1 VITGYGQPCPVFALK
16 WTESLMSNSQVT
28 ISLDCMGGDFGVS
41 IVVPAALKALSK
53 YKHLS
58 LILVG
63 DEDAIKQ
70 ELGDKATTYSSR
82 LDIQH
87 ATQVVGSDEAPSLAL
102 RGKKDSSM
110 RIAINLVKEGKAQ
123 ATVSAGNTGALMAT
137 ARFVLK
143 TLPGID
149 RPAICSTLPNATN
162 PTGFTHVLDL
172 GANVDSSAESLLE
185 FAFMGDALAEAVF
198 DLESPTIG
206 LLNIG
211 EEEIK
216 GNERVKEASRLLAD
230 SNLNYVG
237 YVEGDGI
244 FLGSVDVVVCD
255 GFIGNVMLKTTEGVA
270 KMITSFLKEE
280 YKAGIFSKI
289 TALLSLPA
297 LKRFKKRVDPREYN
311 GASFLGLQGIVVKS
325 HGSADAYSFCNAIH
339 VAMLEVEK
347 DVPSLIS
354 QKLESQ
360 LVTRQVG

>member
-1 VITGYGQPCPVFALK
+1 
-16 WTESLMSNSQVT
+16 MSKSQVT

-41 IVVPAALKALSK
+41 IVIPAALDALSK

-63 DEDAIKQ
+63 DEDAINK
-70 ELGDKATTYSSR
+70 ELGDKVKNFSSR
-82 LDIQH
+82 IQIQH
-87 ATQVVGSDEAPSLAL
+87 ATQVVGSSEAPSLAL

-110 RIAINLVKEGKAQ
+110 RVAINLVKEGKAQ
-123 ATVSAGNTGALMAT
+123 ASVSAGNTGALMAT

-149 RPAICSTLPNATN
+149 RPAICSTLPNANN

-185 FAFMGDALAEAVF
+185 FAFMGDALAGAVF
-198 DLESPTIG
+198 DLDSPSVG

-216 GNERVKEASRLLAD
+216 GNEIVKEASRLLSD
-230 SNLNYVG
+230 SNLNYIG
-237 YVEGDGI
+237 FVEGDGI
-244 FLGSVDVVVCD
+244 FLSSVDVVVCD
-255 GFIGNVMLKTTEGVA
+255 GFIGNIMLKTTEGAA
-270 KMITSFLKEE
+270 KMLTGFLKDE
-280 YKAGIFSKI
+280 YKAGLFSKLA
-289 TALLSLPA
+289 ALISLPV
-297 LKRFKKRVDPREYN
+297 LKKFKRRVDPREYN

-325 HGSADAYSFCNAIH
+325 HGGADAYSFYNAIR
-339 VAMLEVEK
+339 VAMLEVEE

-354 QKLESQ
+354 HKLESQ
-360 LVTRQVG
+360 LATRQAV

>member
-1 VITGYGQPCPVFALK
+1 
-16 WTESLMSNSQVT
+16 MSKSQVT
-28 ISLDCMGGDFGVS
+28 ISLDCMGGDFGAS
-41 IVVPAALKALSK
+41 IVVPAALLALK
-53 YKHLS
+53 KHKHLS

-63 DEDAIKQ
+63 DEQAIKK
-70 ELGDKATTYSSR
+70 ELGDNAEKLSSR
-82 LDIQH
+82 IQTQH

-123 ATVSAGNTGALMAT
+123 ASVSAGNTGALMAT

-149 RPAICSTLPNATN
+149 RPAICSAIPNLNN

-185 FAFMGDALAEAVF
+185 FAFMGDALTEAVF

-255 GFIGNVMLKTTEGVA
+255 GFIGNVMLKTTEGAA
-270 KMITSFLKEE
+270 KMLTGFLKEE
-280 YKAGIFSKI
+280 FKASIFSKLS
-289 TALLSLPA
+289 ALISLPV
-297 LKRFKKRVDPREYN
+297 LKKFKKRVDPREYN

-325 HGSADAYSFCNAIH
+325 HGSADAYSFSNAID
-339 VAMLEVEK
+339 VAILEVEE
-347 DVPSLIS
+347 DVPALIS
-354 QKLESQ
+354 HKVESQ
-360 LVTRQVG
+360 LIARQVN

>member
-1 VITGYGQPCPVFALK
+1 
-16 WTESLMSNSQVT
+16 MSKSQVT
-28 ISLDCMGGDFGVS
+28 VSLDCMGGDFGVS
-41 IVVPAALKALSK
+41 IVVPAALDALSK

-63 DEDAIKQ
+63 DEDAINK
-70 ELGDKATTYSSR
+70 ELGDAASKFPNR
-82 LDIQH
+82 LEVKH
-87 ATQVVGSDEAPSLAL
+87 ATQVVGSSEAPSLAL

-110 RIAINLVKEGKAQ
+110 RVAINLVKEGKAQ

-149 RPAICSTLPNATN
+149 RPAICSALPNASN
-162 PTGFTHVLDL
+162 PSGFTHVLDL

-185 FAFMGDALAEAVF
+185 FAFMGDALAEAIF
-198 DLESPTIG
+198 DLESPTVG

-216 GNERVKEASRLLAD
+216 GNEIVKEASRLLTD
-230 SNLNYVG
+230 SNLNYIG

-255 GFIGNVMLKTTEGVA
+255 GFIGNVMLKTAEGAA
-270 KMITSFLKEE
+270 KMFSGFLKDEF
-280 YKAGIFSKI
+280 KANIFTKLS
-289 TALLSLPA
+289 ALMALPA
-297 LKRFKKRVDPREYN
+297 LKGFKKRADPREYN
-311 GASFLGLQGIVVKS
+311 GASLLGLKGVVVKS
-325 HGSADAYSFCNAIH
+325 HGSADAYSFFNAIH
-339 VAMLEVEK
+339 VAMLEVEE

-354 QKLESQ
+354 EKLESQ
-360 LVTRQVG
+360 LAARQAN

>member
-1 VITGYGQPCPVFALK
+1 
-16 WTESLMSNSQVT
+16 MSKSQVT
-28 ISLDCMGGDFGVS
+28 ISLDCMGGDFGAS
-41 IVVPAALKALSK
+41 IVVPAALDALKK

-63 DEDAIKQ
+63 DESTIKQ
-70 ELGDKATTYSSR
+70 ELGDKLTTLSPR
-82 LDIQH
+82 LSIQH
-87 ATQVVGSDEAPSLAL
+87 ASQVVDSDEAPSLAL

-110 RIAINLVKEGKAQ
+110 RVAINLVKEGKAQ
-123 ATVSAGNTGALMAT
+123 ASVSAGNTGALMAT

-149 RPAICSTLPNATN
+149 RPAICSTLPNSHN

-198 DLESPTIG
+198 DLDSPSIG

-216 GNERVKEASRLLAD
+216 GNERVKEASRLLAA

-255 GFIGNVMLKTTEGVA
+255 GFIGNVMLKTTEGAA
-270 KMITSFLKEE
+270 KMITNFLKEE
-280 YKAGIFSKI
+280 YKASIFSKLA
-289 TALLSLPA
+289 ALISLPA

-354 QKLESQ
+354 QKVESQ
-360 LVTRQVG
+360 LVAR

>member
-1 VITGYGQPCPVFALK
+1 
-16 WTESLMSNSQVT
+16 MSKSQVT

-41 IVVPAALKALSK
+41 IVIPAALDALAK

-63 DEDAIKQ
+63 DETAINK
-70 ELGDKATTYSSR
+70 ELGDKAAKFSSR
-82 LDIQH
+82 IQIQH
-87 ATQVVGSDEAPSLAL
+87 ATQVVGSSEAPSLAL

-110 RIAINLVKEGKAQ
+110 RVAINLVKEGKAQ
-123 ATVSAGNTGALMAT
+123 ASVSAGNTGALMAT

-149 RPAICSTLPNATN
+149 RPAICSTLPNANN

-185 FAFMGDALAEAVF
+185 FAFMGDALAGAVF
-198 DLESPTIG
+198 NIDSPSIG

-230 SNLNYVG
+230 SNLNYIG
-237 YVEGDGI
+237 FVEGDSI
-244 FLGSVDVVVCD
+244 FLGTVDVVVCD
-255 GFIGNVMLKTTEGVA
+255 GFIGNVMLKTAEGAA
-270 KMITSFLKEE
+270 KMFTSFLKEE
-280 YKAGIFSKI
+280 YKANMFSKFS
-289 TALLSLPA
+289 ALLSLPA

-311 GASFLGLQGIVVKS
+311 GASFLGLKGVVVKS
-325 HGSADAYSFCNAIH
+325 HGGADAYSFCNAIH
-339 VAMLEVEK
+339 VAILEIEK
-347 DVPSLIS
+347 DVPALIS
-354 QKLESQ
+354 QKVENQ
-360 LVTRQVG
+360 LMARQTV

>member
-1 VITGYGQPCPVFALK
+1 
-16 WTESLMSNSQVT
+16 MSKSQVT

-41 IVVPAALKALSK
+41 IVVPAALDALSK
-53 YKHLS
+53 YNHLS

-63 DEDAIKQ
+63 DEDAIKK
-70 ELGDKATTYSSR
+70 ELGDKAEKFSSR

-87 ATQVVGSDEAPSLAL
+87 ATQVVGSSEAPSSAL

-110 RIAINLVKEGKAQ
+110 RVAINLVKEGKAQ
-123 ATVSAGNTGALMAT
+123 ASVSAGNTGALMAT

-185 FAFMGDALAEAVF
+185 FAFMGDALAEAIF
-198 DLESPTIG
+198 DLESPTVG

-216 GNERVKEASRLLAD
+216 GNEIVKEASKLLTD
-230 SNLNYVG
+230 SNLNYIG
-237 YVEGDGI
+237 FVEGDSI
-244 FLGSVDVVVCD
+244 FLNSVDVVVCD
-255 GFIGNVMLKTTEGVA
+255 GFIGNVMLKTAEGAA
-270 KMITSFLKEE
+270 KMLTGFLKDG
-280 YKAGIFSKI
+280 YKANIFTKI
-289 TALLSLPA
+289 AAIISLPV
-297 LKRFKKRVDPREYN
+297 LKKFKRRVDPREYN
-311 GASFLGLQGIVVKS
+311 GASFLGLKGVVVKS
-325 HGSADAYSFCNAIH
+325 HGGADAYSFYNAIH
-339 VAMLEVEK
+339 VAMVEVEK

-354 QKLESQ
+354 EKLESQ
-360 LVTRQVG
+360 LATRQVS

>member
-1 VITGYGQPCPVFALK
+1 MGNHVPYLHLNGHLK
-16 WTESLMSNSQVT
+16 FMSKSQVT

-41 IVVPAALKALSK
+41 IVVPAALDALSK
-53 YKHLS
+53 YKNLS

-63 DEDAIKQ
+63 DEEAIKQ
-70 ELGDKATTYSSR
+70 ELGDKAANYSSR
-82 LDIQH
+82 IKIHH

-110 RIAINLVKEGKAQ
+110 RVAINLVKEGEAQ
-123 ATVSAGNTGALMAT
+123 ASVSAGNTGALMAT

-149 RPAICSTLPNATN
+149 RPAICSTLPNAAN

-172 GANVDSSAESLLE
+172 GANVDSSAASLLE

-198 DLESPTIG
+198 DLDEPTIG

-216 GNERVKEASRLLAD
+216 GNEIVKEASRLLSD

-244 FLGSVDVVVCD
+244 FLGTVDVVVCD
-255 GFIGNVMLKTTEGVA
+255 GFIGNVMLKTAEGAA
-270 KMITSFLKEE
+270 KMFTGFLKDE
-280 YKAGIFSKI
+280 YKANIFSKLA
-289 TALLSLPA
+289 ALISLPA
-297 LKRFKKRVDPREYN
+297 LKRFKRRVDPREYN

-325 HGSADAYSFCNAIH
+325 HGGADAYSFCNAIH

-347 DVPSLIS
+347 DVPALIS

-360 LVTRQVG
+360 LAPRQAS

>member
-1 VITGYGQPCPVFALK
+1 MGK
-16 WTESLMSNSQVT
+16 SKVT
-28 ISLDCMGGDFGVS
+28 ISLDCMGGDFGAP
-41 IVVPAALKALSK
+41 IVVPAALDALSK
-53 YKHLS
+53 YKNLS

-63 DEDAIKQ
+63 DQTVIEN
-70 ELGDKATTYSSR
+70 ELGEQAKTFSSR
-82 LDIQH
+82 IKIQH
-87 ATQVVGSDEAPSLAL
+87 ASQVVGSSEAPSLAL

-110 RIAINLVKEGKAQ
+110 RVAINLVKEGRAQ
-123 ATVSAGNTGALMAT
+123 ASVSAGNTGALMAT

-172 GANVDSSAESLLE
+172 GANVDSSASSLLE

-198 DLESPTIG
+198 DLNSPTIG

-230 SNLNYVG
+230 SNLNYIG
-237 YVEGDGI
+237 YVEGDDI

-255 GFIGNVMLKTTEGVA
+255 GFIGNIMLKTTEGAA
-270 KMITSFLKEE
+270 KMLTGFLKDEL
-280 YKAGIFSKI
+280 KASIFSKLAAI
-289 TALLSLPA
+289 FSIPA

-347 DVPSLIS
+347 DVPALIS
-354 QKLESQ
+354 HKLESQ
-360 LVTRQVG
+360 LVMRQAN

>member
-1 VITGYGQPCPVFALK
+1 
-16 WTESLMSNSQVT
+16 MSKSQVT

-41 IVVPAALKALSK
+41 IVIPAALDALAK

-63 DEDAIKQ
+63 DEASINK
-70 ELGDKATTYSSR
+70 ELGDKANKFSSR
-82 LDIQH
+82 LEIQH
-87 ATQVVGSDEAPSLAL
+87 ATQVVGSSEAPSLAL

-110 RIAINLVKEGKAQ
+110 RVAINLVKEGRAQ
-123 ATVSAGNTGALMAT
+123 ASVSAGNTGALMAT

-185 FAFMGDALAEAVF
+185 FAFMGDALAEAIF
-198 DLESPTIG
+198 DLKNPTVG

-216 GNERVKEASRLLAD
+216 GNEIVKEASRLLTD

-244 FLGSVDVVVCD
+244 FLGPVDVVVCD
-255 GFIGNVMLKTTEGVA
+255 GFIGNVMLKTTEGAA
-270 KMITSFLKEE
+270 KMLTGFLKEG
-280 YKAGIFSKI
+280 YKKSIFTKI
-289 TALLSLPA
+289 AALISLPI
-297 LKRFKKRVDPREYN
+297 LSKFKRRVDPREYN
-311 GASFLGLQGIVVKS
+311 GASFLGLKGVVVKS
-325 HGSADAYSFCNAIH
+325 HGGADAYSFYNAIH
-339 VAMLEVEK
+339 VAMVEVEK
-347 DVPSLIS
+347 DVPSLI
-354 QKLESQ
+354 KEKVESQ
-360 LVTRQVG
+360 LAARQVS

>member
-1 VITGYGQPCPVFALK
+1 
-16 WTESLMSNSQVT
+16 MSKSQVT

-41 IVVPAALKALSK
+41 IVIPAALDALSK
-53 YKHLS
+53 YPNLS

-63 DEDAIKQ
+63 DETTIREA
-70 ELGDKATTYSSR
+70 LGEQADRYGSR
-82 LDIQH
+82 LSIQH
-87 ATQVVGSDEAPSLAL
+87 TTQVVGSSEPPSQAL

-110 RIAINLVKEGKAQ
+110 RVAINLVKEGKAQ
-123 ATVSAGNTGALMAT
+123 AAVSAGNTGALMAT

-149 RPAICSTLPNATN
+149 RPAICSTLPNANN
-162 PTGFTHVLDL
+162 PTGYTHVLDL

-185 FAFMGDALAEAVF
+185 FAFMGDALAGAVF
-198 DLESPTIG
+198 DLERPSIG

-230 SNLNYVG
+230 SNLNYIG
-237 YVEGDGI
+237 YVEGDDI

-255 GFIGNVMLKTTEGVA
+255 GFIGNVMLKTAEGAA
-270 KMITSFLKEE
+270 KMITTFLKEE
-280 YKAGIFSKI
+280 FKSS
-289 TALLSLPA
+289 LLSKLAAMFSIPA
-297 LKRFKKRVDPREYN
+297 LKRFKRRVDPREYN

-339 VAMLEVEK
+339 VAMLEVEE
-347 DVPSLIS
+347 DVPGLIS
-354 QKLESQ
+354 HKLETQ
-360 LVTRQVG
+360 LATRQAS

>member
-1 VITGYGQPCPVFALK
+1 
-16 WTESLMSNSQVT
+16 MSKSQVT

-41 IVVPAALKALSK
+41 IVIPAALTALEK
-53 YKHLS
+53 HPHLS

-63 DEDAIKQ
+63 DESAIKE
-70 ELGDKATTYSSR
+70 ELGDKANKFSSR
-82 LDIQH
+82 INIQH
-87 ATQVVGSDEAPSLAL
+87 ATQVVGSAEAPSQAL

-110 RIAINLVKEGKAQ
+110 RVAINLVKEGMAQ
-123 ATVSAGNTGALMAT
+123 AAVSAGNTGALMAT

-149 RPAICSTLPNATN
+149 RPAICSALPNANN

-198 DLESPTIG
+198 ELESPKVG

-216 GNERVKEASRLLAD
+216 GNERVKEAARLLAD

-237 YVEGDGI
+237 YIEGDGI
-244 FLGSVDVVVCD
+244 FLGPVDVVVCD
-255 GFIGNVMLKTTEGVA
+255 GFIGNVMLKTTEGAA
-270 KMITSFLKEE
+270 KMITGFLKEE
-280 YKAGIFSKI
+280 YKASIFSKLA
-289 TALLSLPA
+289 ALFSLPA

-325 HGSADAYSFCNAIH
+325 HGSADAYSFHNAIH

-360 LVTRQVG
+360 LMAR

>member
-1 VITGYGQPCPVFALK
+1 
-16 WTESLMSNSQVT
+16 
-28 ISLDCMGGDFGVS
+28 MGGDFGVS
-41 IVVPAALKALSK
+41 IVVPAALNALTK
-53 YKHLS
+53 YAHLS

-63 DEDAIKQ
+63 DEEAIKQ
-70 ELGDKATTYSSR
+70 ELGDNTNEFSSR
-82 LDIQH
+82 LEIQH
-87 ATQVVGSDEAPSLAL
+87 ASQIVGSSEAPSLAL

-110 RIAINLVKEGKAQ
+110 RVAINLVKEGKAQ
-123 ATVSAGNTGALMAT
+123 ASVSAGNTGALMAT

-149 RPAICSTLPNATN
+149 RPAICSTLPNANN

-198 DLESPTIG
+198 DLEAPTVG

-216 GNERVKEASRLLAD
+216 GNERVKEASRLLAN

-237 YVEGDGI
+237 YIEGDGI
-244 FLGSVDVVVCD
+244 FLSNVDVVVCD

-270 KMITSFLKEE
+270 KMITGFLKEE
-280 YKAGIFSKI
+280 YKASIFSKLA
-289 TALLSLPA
+289 ALFSLPA

-325 HGSADAYSFCNAIH
+325 HGGADAYSFYNAIH

-360 LVTRQVG
+360 LMAR

>member
-1 VITGYGQPCPVFALK
+1 
-16 WTESLMSNSQVT
+16 MSKSQVT

-41 IVVPAALKALSK
+41 IVVPAALDALSK

-63 DEDAIKQ
+63 DEDAIKK
-70 ELGDKATTYSSR
+70 ELAGKAAKFSSR
-82 LDIQH
+82 IDIKH
-87 ATQVVGSDEAPSLAL
+87 ATQVVGSSEAPSLAL

-110 RIAINLVKEGKAQ
+110 RVAINLVKEGKAQ
-123 ATVSAGNTGALMAT
+123 ASVSAGNTGALMAT

-149 RPAICSTLPNATN
+149 RPAICSTLPNASN

-185 FAFMGDALAEAVF
+185 FAFMGDALAEAIF
-198 DLESPTIG
+198 DLESPTVG

-216 GNERVKEASRLLAD
+216 GNEIVKEASRLLTD

-244 FLGSVDVVVCD
+244 FLGTVDVVVCD
-255 GFIGNVMLKTTEGVA
+255 GFIGNVMLKTAEGAA
-270 KMITSFLKEE
+270 KMFTGFLKDEF
-280 YKAGIFSKI
+280 KANIFTKFA
-289 TALLSLPA
+289 ALMSLPA
-297 LKRFKKRVDPREYN
+297 LKGFKKRADPREYN
-311 GASFLGLQGIVVKS
+311 GASFLGLKGVVVKS
-325 HGSADAYSFCNAIH
+325 HGGADAYSFYNAIH

-347 DVPSLIS
+347 DVPSLI
-354 QKLESQ
+354 KEKVESQ
-360 LVTRQVG
+360 LASRQAS

>member
-1 VITGYGQPCPVFALK
+1 
-16 WTESLMSNSQVT
+16 MSKSQVT

-41 IVVPAALKALSK
+41 IVIPAALDALSK

-63 DEDAIKQ
+63 DEDAINK
-70 ELGDKATTYSSR
+70 ELGDKVKDFSSR
-82 LDIQH
+82 IQIQH
-87 ATQVVGSDEAPSLAL
+87 ATQVVGSSEAPSLAL

-110 RIAINLVKEGKAQ
+110 RVAINLVKEGKAQ
-123 ATVSAGNTGALMAT
+123 ASVSAGNTGALMAT

-149 RPAICSTLPNATN
+149 RPAICSTLPNANN

-185 FAFMGDALAEAVF
+185 FAFMGDALAGAVF
-198 DLESPTIG
+198 DLDSPSVG

-216 GNERVKEASRLLAD
+216 GNEIVKEASRLLSD
-230 SNLNYVG
+230 SNLNYIG
-237 YVEGDGI
+237 FVEGDGI
-244 FLGSVDVVVCD
+244 FLSSVDVVVCD
-255 GFIGNVMLKTTEGVA
+255 GFIGNIMLKTTEGAA
-270 KMITSFLKEE
+270 KMLTGFLKDE
-280 YKAGIFSKI
+280 YKAGLFSKLA
-289 TALLSLPA
+289 ALISLPV
-297 LKRFKKRVDPREYN
+297 LKKFKRRVDPREYN

-325 HGSADAYSFCNAIH
+325 HGGADAYSFYNAIR
-339 VAMLEVEK
+339 VAMLEVEE

-354 QKLESQ
+354 HKLESQ
-360 LVTRQVG
+360 LATRQAV

>member
-1 VITGYGQPCPVFALK
+1 MGNHVPYLLLNGHHKF
-16 WTESLMSNSQVT
+16 MSQSQVT

-41 IVVPAALKALSK
+41 IVVPAALDALSK

-63 DEDAIKQ
+63 DEELIKE
-70 ELGDKATTYSSR
+70 ELGDKAEKFSSR
-82 LDIQH
+82 IDIQH
-87 ATQVVGSDEAPSLAL
+87 ATQVVASDEAPSLAL

-110 RIAINLVKEGKAQ
+110 RVAINLVKEGKAQ
-123 ATVSAGNTGALMAT
+123 ASVSAGNTGALMAT

-149 RPAICSTLPNATN
+149 RPAICSALPNSNN

-198 DLESPTIG
+198 DLERPSIG

-216 GNERVKEASRLLAD
+216 GNERVKEASRLLAA

-255 GFIGNVMLKTTEGVA
+255 GFIGNVMLKTTEGAA

-280 YKAGIFSKI
+280 YTANLFSKFA
-289 TALLSLPA
+289 ALVSLPV
-297 LKRFKKRVDPREYN
+297 LKNFKKRVDPREYN

-347 DVPSLIS
+347 DVPALIS
-354 QKLESQ
+354 KKLESQ
-360 LVTRQVG
+360 LATRQAI

>member
-1 VITGYGQPCPVFALK
+1 
-16 WTESLMSNSQVT
+16 MSKSQVT

-41 IVVPAALKALSK
+41 IVVPAALNALTK
-53 YKHLS
+53 YSHLS

-63 DEDAIKQ
+63 DEEAIKQ
-70 ELGDKATTYSSR
+70 ELGNNKKKFSSR

-87 ATQVVGSDEAPSLAL
+87 ATQVVGSSESPSLAL

-110 RIAINLVKEGKAQ
+110 RVAINLVKEGKAQ
-123 ATVSAGNTGALMAT
+123 ASVSAGNTGALMAT

-149 RPAICSTLPNATN
+149 RPAICSTLPNANN

-198 DLESPTIG
+198 DLESPTVG

-230 SNLNYVG
+230 SSLNYVG
-237 YVEGDGI
+237 YIEGDGI
-244 FLGSVDVVVCD
+244 FLSNVDVVVCD

-270 KMITSFLKEE
+270 KMITGFLKEE
-280 YKAGIFSKI
+280 YKASIFSKLA
-289 TALLSLPA
+289 ALFSLPA

-325 HGSADAYSFCNAIH
+325 HGGADAYSFSNAIH

-360 LVTRQVG
+360 LMAR

>member
-1 VITGYGQPCPVFALK
+1 
-16 WTESLMSNSQVT
+16 MSKSQVT
-28 ISLDCMGGDFGVS
+28 ISLDCMGGDFGAP
-41 IVVPAALKALSK
+41 IVVPAALDALTK
-53 YKHLS
+53 YKNLS

-63 DEDAIKQ
+63 DKAIIEK
-70 ELGDKATTYSSR
+70 ELGEQAKSFSSR
-82 LDIQH
+82 LEIQH
-87 ATQVVGSDEAPSLAL
+87 TSQVVESSEAPSLAL

-110 RIAINLVKEGKAQ
+110 RVAINLVKEGRAQ
-123 ATVSAGNTGALMAT
+123 ASVSAGNTGALMAT

-172 GANVDSSAESLLE
+172 GANVDSSASSLLE

-216 GNERVKEASRLLAD
+216 GNEQVKEASALIAK
-230 SNLNYVG
+230 SNLNYIG
-237 YVEGDGI
+237 YVEGDDI

-255 GFIGNVMLKTTEGVA
+255 GFTGNVMLKTAEGAA
-270 KMITSFLKEE
+270 KMFTGFLKEE
-280 YKAGIFSKI
+280 YKANIFSKL
-289 TALLSLPA
+289 AAMLSIPA

-347 DVPSLIS
+347 DVPALINH
-354 QKLESQ
+354 KLESQ
-360 LVTRQVG
+360 LVMRQTN

>member
-1 VITGYGQPCPVFALK
+1 
-16 WTESLMSNSQVT
+16 MSKSQVT
-28 ISLDCMGGDFGVS
+28 ISLDCMGGDFGAS
-41 IVVPAALKALSK
+41 IVVPAALDALSK
-53 YKHLS
+53 YKHLT

-63 DEDAIKQ
+63 DEKTIKK
-70 ELGDKATTYSSR
+70 ELGDEATKLSSR
-82 LDIQH
+82 IKIQH
-87 ATQVVGSDEAPSLAL
+87 ATQVVGSSEAPSLAL

-110 RIAINLVKEGKAQ
+110 RVAINLVKEGEAQ
-123 ATVSAGNTGALMAT
+123 ASVSAGNTGALMAT

-149 RPAICSTLPNATN
+149 RPAICSTLPNAAN

-198 DLESPTIG
+198 DLDSPTVG

-216 GNERVKEASRLLAD
+216 GNEIVKEASRLLTD

-244 FLGSVDVVVCD
+244 FLGTVDVVVCD
-255 GFIGNVMLKTTEGVA
+255 GFIGNVMLKTAEGAA
-270 KMITSFLKEE
+270 KMFTGFLKDE
-280 YKAGIFSKI
+280 YKANIFSKLS
-289 TALLSLPA
+289 ALLSIPA

-311 GASFLGLQGIVVKS
+311 GASFLGLKGVVVKS
-325 HGSADAYSFCNAIH
+325 HGGADAYSFCNAIH

-347 DVPSLIS
+347 DVPALIS
-354 QKLESQ
+354 QKLEEQ
-360 LVTRQVG
+360 LATRQAS